1 MEQMKKLNTTD
12 GWENIVNGN
21 AKQRAYERSMVA
33 KKKRECRMTKLWLTA
48 CGLASLG
55 LTFVIL
61 GVTGAVQDWLAT
73 GICVA
78 SIAAGSFMFG
88 RYVEVKKG

>member
-1 MEQMKKLNTTD
+1 MEQMKRLNTTD
-12 GWENIVNGN
+12 GWESIVNGN

-33 KKKRECRMTKLWLTA
+33 KKNRERRMTKLWLTA

-61 GVTGAVQDWLAT
+61 GVTGAVASWLGSLVSVT
-73 GICVA
+73 SVT
-78 SIAAGSFMFG
+78 AGSFVLG
-88 RYVEVKKG
+88 RFVEVKKG